1 MNGNLNMR
9 SESSNEQ
16 ATFGDVTEIT
26 KEILKI
32 PLKFPKMDSI
42 FVEARG
48 CDGTNLCFSRDRVIF
63 SFRFSSVV

>member
-1 MNGNLNMR
+1 MR

-32 PLKFPKMDSI
+32 SLKFAKMDSI

-48 CDGTNLCFSRDRVIF
+48 KGL
-63 SFRFSSVV
+63 